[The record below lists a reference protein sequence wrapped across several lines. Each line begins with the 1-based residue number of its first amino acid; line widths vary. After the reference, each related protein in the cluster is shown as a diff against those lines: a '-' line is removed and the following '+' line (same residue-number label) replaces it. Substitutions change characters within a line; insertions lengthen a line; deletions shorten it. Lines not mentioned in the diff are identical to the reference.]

1 MAELS
6 IFNEKKMHKKDILHD
21 VYTGKITERQ
31 AVKILREKFNE
42 SSDIQP
48 MDYLCLSYGELTAIS
63 FNGISYKVVAK
74 WRYNGWPNACARC
87 KKPIDP
93 EVDGWRIFRSAKI
106 NGKNRRNVMI
116 GWTCCNRIVV
126 NEICK
131 AEKNKK

>member
-1 MAELS
+1 
-6 IFNEKKMHKKDILHD
+6 MHKKDILHD

-31 AVKILREKFNE
+31 ASKIFRESFSQFHDDSLN
-42 SSDIQP
+42 IQP

-131 AEKNKK
+131 AAKNKK